1 MFALFCV
8 CVYNTYMLNNL
19 LNLNT
24 MQNFVLTILT
34 AIVTMLQ
41 DVTIDPADD
50 FYTCINNISKQ

>member
-1 MFALFCV
+1 
-8 CVYNTYMLNNL
+8 MLNNL

-24 MQNFVLTILT
+24 MQNFVLTMLT